1 MNKGLLIS
9 ILIFAF
15 GLQACRHQTEEKIA
29 AEVKSGL
36 DTSIVQP
43 GDSLVRMANALYES
57 GDEEKARKLYQEA
70 AAMDNADGHFNLAY
84 RFALDREK
92 SVFHFSAAARKGHAE
107 ALDQCLDLL
116 FFRAVN
122 LSFADPQRAMDIIE
136 TAKKHNPNLE
146 IFEEDIKVQTIRKCL
161 EAGPF
166 DKDRFLS
173 QYKIKESD
181 LEQPYDVWE
190 LAEEASRGGRF
201 GNPNPTLVL
210 QLVSRG
216 GIVPAELE
224 SAVDSAYQNWKANK
238 EFEFNICDFIT
249 SGFGMGYCA
258 YRKQELEDI
267 ENKARVVKLSKQLK
281 NTAGGKLQ
289 EAYNIASMYFEDKA
303 WNEEL
308 NGGSGYAAWTVY
320 SIMSQKNNYL
330 NLIEKIR
337 SSNLDSIQALGDS
350 SIVLNQLYQ
359 SIVDTLEK
367 GPITDL
373 NAEVNLE
380 GFRSVQKHW
389 VKYRDSSAYLFSLIA
404 PAVKKQQWINWF
416 TVVRIKEL
424 RELDNRYAISNQ
436 L

>member
-15 GLQACRHQTEEKIA
+15 SLQACRHPTDILTA
-29 AEVKSGL
+29 GDAKSGL
-36 DTSIVQP
+36 DTTSVQP
-43 GDSLVRMANALYES
+43 GDSLVRMAHAFYDS
-57 GDEEKARKLYQEA
+57 GDEEKARKLYQQA

-84 RFALDREK
+84 RFELDREK

-122 LSFADPQRAMDIIE
+122 LSFADPQRAMEIYE
-136 TAKKHNPNLE
+136 TAKMNNPTAE
-146 IFEEDIKVQTIRKCL
+146 IFEEDRKVHTLKKCL

-173 QYKIKESD
+173 QYRIKQSD

-201 GNPNPTLVL
+201 GTPNPQLIL
-210 QLVSRG
+210 QLISRG
-216 GIVPAELE
+216 GFVPAELE

-238 EFEFNICDFIT
+238 VFEFNICDFIS

-267 ENKARVVKLSKQLK
+267 ENKARVFKLSKQLE
-281 NTAGGKLQ
+281 NNAGEILQ
-289 EAYNIASMYFEDKA
+289 GAYNVASKYFETKA

-359 SIVDTLEK
+359 SIVDTLKK
-367 GPITDL
+367 GPITDF

-380 GFRSVQKHW
+380 GFQSVQKQW
-389 VKYRDSSAYLFSLIA
+389 MKYRDSSAYLFSLIA
-404 PAVKKQQWINWF
+404 PAVKKQQWINWL

-424 RELDNRYAISNQ
+424 RDLSDRIAISHQ